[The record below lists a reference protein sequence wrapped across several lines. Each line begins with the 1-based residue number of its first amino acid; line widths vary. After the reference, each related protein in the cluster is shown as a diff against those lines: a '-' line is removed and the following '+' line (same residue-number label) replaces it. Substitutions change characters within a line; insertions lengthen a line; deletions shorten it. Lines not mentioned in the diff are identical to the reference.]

1 MIDNQMSLVTLQKI
15 WPLNSL
21 ISWSPGTVWRIKRM
35 VSERRCG
42 QSLNCGCPLLLC
54 RHFLCDRLCYGVQ
67 GMTIHSV
74 PTTQYEFRETIS
86 KKLVWKWNKNYVHIF
101 WQVIT
106 HVGFDKNYSFLW
118 LFLDSNNSKLGR
130 NSCLSCPKWVI
141 FFLNFVAFSEYINFT
156 CINLLDLKGF

>member
-42 QSLNCGCPLLLC
+42 QSLNSGCPLLLC

-74 PTTQYEFRETIS
+74 PTTRYEFRETIS

-101 WQVIT
+101 WKVISDESEQSWRIFSSARLVT
-106 HVGFDKNYSFLW
+106 FFPSA
-118 LFLDSNNSKLGR
+118 R
-130 NSCLSCPKWVI
+130 NKKSAENEPKFWFW
-141 FFLNFVAFSEYINFT
+141 FFFHLCS
-156 CINLLDLKGF
+156 